1 MKKRM
6 YEKPSMK
13 VFVLKQ
19 KPHLLA
25 GSGGSVTS
33 AGRGDV
39 YGLATEETWE
49 E

>member
-19 KPHLLA
+19 KPRLLA
-25 GSGGSVTS
+25 GSEQVS
-33 AGRGDV
+33 ATMTND
-39 YGLATEETWE
+39 GLFIEEDI
-49 E
+49 